1 MIRLSTSWMYQQ
13 SLTTML
19 DAQAAVSASQNA
31 VSSGKRINQASD
43 DPAGAM
49 QVVLLDHALANNAQY
64 SSNIDAANAR
74 LSTESN
80 TLNTFASLLNQARSI
95 AVQGIN
101 GVLSSSDRQDMATQL
116 GQIREQMV
124 QLANTTDVNGN
135 ALFAG
140 TSATAT
146 PFVVQPD
153 GSVSYAGN
161 TDNQLTTI
169 GNGLRLPNSD
179 QGSGV
184 FMDIPAGNGSFVAS
198 AAAGNTGS
206 LLVGAN
212 SVTDAT
218 AWNAAIAA
226 GPVNYKISF
235 DGAGNWTATD
245 LNNGNAVV
253 GSGTYQG
260 SGNISFNG
268 LTMALTGN
276 PAAGDSVSVQS
287 GQKQDVF
294 TTMANLIG
302 ALQNNGLSDTARSNA
317 LSSQLAG
324 VDRAQDSVLGTQTAV
339 GSRMNELTQQQSNY
353 STLTLGYQTTLS
365 GVQDTDMASAITKLM
380 LQSTALQASQ
390 QTFVKV
396 QGMTLFNYLK

>member
-19 DAQAAVSASQNA
+19 DAQAAMATSQNA

-80 TLNTFASLLNQARSI
+80 TLNTFGSLLNQARSI
-95 AVQGIN
+95 SVQGIN
-101 GVLSSSDRQDMATQL
+101 GVLSNSDRQDMAAQL
-116 GQIREQMV
+116 SQIREQMV
-124 QLANTTDVNGN
+124 QLANTADVNGN

-140 TSATAT
+140 TSTTAT
-146 PFVVQPD
+146 PFVVQPN
-153 GSVSYAGN
+153 GAVSYAGN

-169 GNGLRLPNSD
+169 GNGLRMPNSD

-184 FMDIPAGNGSFVAS
+184 FMDIPAGNGSFVAK

-212 SVTDAT
+212 SVTNAT
-218 AWNAAIAA
+218 AWNAALAA
-226 GPVNYKISF
+226 GPVNYQLSF
-235 DGAGNWTATD
+235 DGAGNWTAAD

-287 GQKQDVF
+287 GQTQDVF

-317 LSSQLAG
+317 ISSQLAG
-324 VDRAQDSVLGTQTAV
+324 IDRAQDSVLGTQTAV
-339 GSRMNELTQQQSNY
+339 GSRMSGLTQQQSNY
-353 STLTLGYQTTLS
+353 SSLTLGYQTTLS

>member
-13 SLTTML
+13 SLSTML

-49 QVVLLDHALANNAQY
+49 QVVLLNHALANNTQY

-80 TLNTFASLLNQARSI
+80 TLNTFGELLNQARSI

-101 GVLSSSDRQDMATQL
+101 GVLSNSDRQDMATQL
-116 GQIREQMV
+116 GQIRSQMV
-124 QLANTTDVNGN
+124 QLANTADVNGN

-140 TSATAT
+140 TSTTAT
-146 PFVVQPD
+146 PFVVQSN
-153 GSVSYAGN
+153 GTVSYAGN

-169 GNGLRLPNSD
+169 GDGLRMPNSD
-179 QGSGV
+179 QGNGV
-184 FMDIPAGNGSFVAS
+184 FMAVPAGNGSFVAS

-218 AWNAAIAA
+218 TWNAAIAA
-226 GPVNYKISF
+226 GPVNYKINF
-235 DGAGNWTATD
+235 DGAGNWTAND

-253 GSGTYQG
+253 GSGTYKD
-260 SGNISFNG
+260 SGNISFKG

-287 GQKQDVF
+287 GQSQDVF
-294 TTMANLIG
+294 TTMANLIS
-302 ALQNNGLSDTARSNA
+302 ALQNNGLSDTARGNA
-317 LSSQLAG
+317 VSSQLAG
-324 VDRAQDSVLGTQTAV
+324 IDRAQDSVLGTQTAV
-339 GSRMNELTQQQSNY
+339 GSRMSQLTQQQSNY
-353 STLTLGYQTTLS
+353 SSLTLGYQTTLS

>member
-80 TLNTFASLLNQARSI
+80 TLDTFANLLNQARSI
-95 AVQGIN
+95 TVQGIN
-101 GVLSSSDRQDMATQL
+101 GVLSNSDRQDMATQL

-124 QLANTTDVNGN
+124 QLANTADVNGN

-140 TSATAT
+140 TSTTAT

-153 GSVSYAGN
+153 GTVSYAGN

-179 QGSGV
+179 QGNGV
-184 FMDIPAGNGSFVAS
+184 FMDIPAGNGSFAAS

-226 GPVNYKISF
+226 GPVNYKVSF

-253 GSGTYQG
+253 GSGAYQG

-287 GQKQDVF
+287 GQTQDVF

-396 QGMTLFNYLK
+396 QGMTLFDYLK

>member
-179 QGSGV
+179 QGNGV

-324 VDRAQDSVLGTQTAV
+324 IDRAQDSVLGTQTAV